1 MSFLLNVQLS
11 LEQLSEKVSL
21 YLLWIFCFS
30 YWFTL
35 VDPLVLARHIQKFS
49 IRMIWCKS
57 FCTSNTS
64 EKLFRYSHS
73 PPLLMISWHLIELT
87 GGGCTCNCCNCR
99 CVNKVTL
106 IEHKRQGHPGLG
118 EDRSTFQCYCSGL
131 TQFEKVTRYPARA
144 VEADFWKLFSISK
157 ASFKL
162 PLSALCFVCG
172 TFCLKVMISF
182 LS

>member
-1 MSFLLNVQLS
+1 MSFLLCTIVFGTAEWKGVVTFAFVFL
-11 LEQLSEKVSL
+11 
-21 YLLWIFCFS
+21 

-35 VDPLVLARHIQKFS
+35 VDPLVLMSHIQKFS

-106 IEHKRQGHPGLG
+106 IEHKRQGHSWIRRRPLYFSMSLFWVDSIREGN
-118 EDRSTFQCYCSGL
+118 
-131 TQFEKVTRYPARA
+131 KVP
-144 VEADFWKLFSISK
+144 SQG
-157 ASFKL
+157 
-162 PLSALCFVCG
+162 CG
-172 TFCLKVMISF
+172 GRFLKVVF
-182 LS
+182 HFRGVF